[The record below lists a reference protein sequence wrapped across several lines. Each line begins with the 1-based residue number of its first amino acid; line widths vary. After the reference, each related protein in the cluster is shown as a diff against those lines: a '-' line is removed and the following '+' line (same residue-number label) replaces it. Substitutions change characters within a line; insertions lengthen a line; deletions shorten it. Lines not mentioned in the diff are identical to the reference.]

1 MNSVNNTLYQVLS
14 ETMEAEDILL
24 ACLRINATVKAIG
37 EKIKS
42 KVWGLQ
48 FPHERASCIRSM
60 WF

>member
-37 EKIKS
+37 EKIRFNHGSRVKFGVYNS
-42 KVWGLQ
+42 PMRELHV
-48 FPHERASCIRSM
+48 
-60 WF
+60 